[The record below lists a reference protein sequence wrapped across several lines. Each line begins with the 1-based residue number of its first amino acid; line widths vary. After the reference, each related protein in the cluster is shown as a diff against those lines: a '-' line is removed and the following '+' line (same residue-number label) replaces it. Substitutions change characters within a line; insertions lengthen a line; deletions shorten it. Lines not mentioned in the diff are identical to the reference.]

1 MYAQR
6 MSNGSHSPILS
17 LQSSLTHMRCMQTI
31 FPPLQKFVE
40 EFHAGKAAGASD
52 DAQPAKTV
60 VKDHATSKPAAPAA
74 TPATAPSKASDK
86 TKRGTRT
93 LEIKET
99 FYACTLSLCLFI
111 VCTVTFSHS

>member
-1 MYAQR
+1 
-6 MSNGSHSPILS
+6 
-17 LQSSLTHMRCMQTI
+17 MQTI
-31 FPPLQKFVE
+31 FPPIQKFVE

-52 DAQPAKTV
+52 DAPQPTKTV

-74 TPATAPSKASDK
+74 MPAAVPSKASDT

-99 FYACTLSLCLFI
+99 FYACALHLATNRQPPRLAMSCQL
-111 VCTVTFSHS
+111 